1 MNDKKGNIDISVSV
15 ENTDYEISEAVIVVE
30 GHEIR
35 IPYTE
40 LLDKGKKLIRNSFIN
55 IGYMISYKDIM
66 AIYDSVIDKFYS
78 IKYMYSR
85 VTVTPDVI
93 ALNHEY
99 NAQGITDRQYN
110 GSQLEQSGSYSSQQE
125 MFIRLLN
132 NNVGSAVLAA
142 TLSGISNRVLGIED
156 SQQIINVVGKSST
169 GKTTLCKG
177 LGSVFGNRDYMVAD
191 NTELGLEK
199 LLGNNQALPIY
210 ADDFLVKYMTDKKK
224 RATEAIGSMIMSLS
238 KGMTKTTAV
247 RDGKEFS
254 GSFIMTSENSITDML
269 VSENNGIIGDMY
281 RFIEIPM
288 DEKLFQSVGDVNAYS
303 KLMKENKGFLGDM
316 FAEYLMQNKD
326 EVRHKYDELYER
338 IVSQLNQAQ
347 TEPNVSASRC
357 ANRITSLVISYY
369 IAANVNGVYSDN
381 RIGEFINFLIAAE
394 INQLSKYKKRSI
406 DDKFRMSL
414 IEDYAKLD
422 KVLGEEYKPVE
433 FKGDKKVVSDK
444 YSDYDENGSLV
455 IVRMSRET
463 FKKYV
468 ETKGFDEKI
477 VIDMLRANRNSE
489 FAKIA
494 ALPEGRSYR
503 IDKRCSDLNRR
514 MVVIKMALN

>member
-1 MNDKKGNIDISVSV
+1 MNNKKGQINISVSV
-15 ENTDYEISEAVIVVE
+15 ENTDYEISEAVIVAE

-35 IPYTE
+35 IPCTE
-40 LLDKGKKLIRNSFIN
+40 LFDKGKKLIRNSFIN
-55 IGYMISYKDIM
+55 KGYRISNKEIT
-66 AIYDSVIDKFYS
+66 AIYDSVIEGFDS
-78 IKYMYSR
+78 IKRMYSR

-99 NAQGITDRQYN
+99 NAQGETDRQYN
-110 GSQLEQSGSYSSQQE
+110 GSQLEQSGSYSNQQE

-142 TLSGISNRVLGIED
+142 TLAGISNRVLELED
-156 SQQIINVVGKSST
+156 SQQIINVVGLSST

-224 RATEAIGSMIMSLS
+224 RATEAIRRLIMILS
-238 KGMTKTTAV
+238 TGKTKSTAV
-247 RDGKEFS
+247 RDGREFG

-269 VSENNGIIGDMY
+269 VSENSGIIGDMY

-288 DEKLFQSVGDVNAYS
+288 DEKLFESVGDVNAYS
-303 KLMKENKGFLGDM
+303 KLMKENKGFLGNF

-326 EVRHKYDELYER
+326 KVRRKYDELYER
-338 IVSQLNQAQ
+338 IVAQLNRAQ

-357 ANRITSLVISYY
+357 ANRITSLVISHY
-369 IAANVNGVYSDN
+369 IAANVNGVYSEDRLN
-381 RIGEFINFLIAAE
+381 EFINFLVDTE

-414 IEDYAKLD
+414 IEDYANLD
-422 KVLGEEYKPVE
+422 KVLGEEYKPVV

-463 FKKYV
+463 FREYIEK
-468 ETKGFDEKI
+468 KGFKERI
-477 VIDMLRANRNSE
+477 VIDMLRENRNSE
-489 FAKIA
+489 LSKIV
-494 ALPEGRSYR
+494 ALPEGKDTR